1 MAIKMK
7 ETRQDK
13 IFSVINRIFL
23 GICILIIVYPLIYI
37 ISSSFSDP
45 NAVLAGRVIL
55 WPVDFSLAGYK
66 AVFQYN
72 RIWTGYANS
81 IYYAG
86 LGTLINVILTI
97 MAAYPLS
104 RKDFNGRNILMFLFT
119 FTMLFNGGLIP
130 TYLVMQKLNLINT
143 RWAMILP
150 TAIAVWN
157 VIITRT
163 YFQTSIP
170 NELLEASKID
180 GCNDIK
186 FLLKIVIPLSG
197 PIIAVI
203 TLFYAVYHWNSFFS
217 ALMYLR
223 DYKLYPLQMVLRDIL
238 IQNEVDT
245 LAGAVGSI
253 DMEQQAKLEGISE
266 LLKYSLI
273 IVASLPLLIAYPFV
287 QKYFVK
293 GVMIGAIKG

>member
-1 MAIKMK
+1 
-7 ETRQDK
+7 
-13 IFSVINRIFL
+13 
-23 GICILIIVYPLIYI
+23 
-37 ISSSFSDP
+37 
-45 NAVLAGRVIL
+45 
-55 WPVDFSLAGYK
+55 
-66 AVFQYN
+66 
-72 RIWTGYANS
+72 
-81 IYYAG
+81 
-86 LGTLINVILTI
+86 
-97 MAAYPLS
+97 
-104 RKDFNGRNILMFLFT
+104 
-119 FTMLFNGGLIP
+119 MLFNGGLIP

-273 IVASLPLLIAYPFV
+273 IVACLPLLIAYPFV